1 MISLAV
7 FDDQDAAVA
16 AERAGKDNL
25 PVEGRHHLGV
35 GARLDRHA
43 AMRLAALAGLA
54 PGQHD
59 LAARKTASLAEKR
72 IHIQDQHPQL
82 WAELR
87 LAVRMYFDPRYRISR
102 TAQLAFPL
110 AAVLM
115 VLNYFF
121 FAQWLSLP
129 VFSPLVERVLYV
141 LLGVFLYRVLQRE
154 LDRYKAV
161 LDYLAR
167 FTHQ

>member
-1 MISLAV
+1 MLLGVVPFGLIYGVLATSAGMPAWLAV
-7 FDDQDAAVA
+7 AMSAIVF
-16 AERAGKDNL
+16 G
-25 PVEGRHHLGV
+25 
-35 GARLDRHA
+35 GASQMILV
-43 AMRLAALAGLA
+43 
-54 PGQHD
+54 
-59 LAARKTASLAEKR
+59 
-72 IHIQDQHPQL
+72 QL

>member
-1 MISLAV
+1 MTEPNAEP
-7 FDDQDAAVA
+7 VA
-16 AERAGKDNL
+16 APAAAPPPVPAAAGAPLIPPAIL
-25 PVEGRHHLGV
+25 PL
-35 GARLDRHA
+35 
-43 AMRLAALAGLA
+43 MRLLPPPEGTILA
-54 PGQHD
+54 PPEPPEPTRHGWF
-59 LAARKTASLAEKR
+59 LV
-72 IHIQDQHPQL
+72 QL